1 MFKPV
6 SGRVKVRVPSSH
18 QPPTTKMSEWD
29 SKCANV
35 IALEVRELTDIKKGK
50 NGNIVRRHWTNA
62 RQNPAGQMPNPVS
75 PYLMFGTWISW
86 NLNGFPSALLPE
98 TYISL
103 LACLHPHTG
112 VRISNTSTK
121 QKKWTESDVWLFISK
136 STSVVYLL
144 QQGWTI

>member
-18 QPPTTKMSEWD
+18 QPPATKMSEWD
-29 SKCANV
+29 SKCAV
-35 IALEVRELTDIKKGK
+35 IALEMRDLTDIKKGK
-50 NGNIVRRHWTNA
+50 NGNIVRRHWTKA
-62 RQNPAGQMPNPVS
+62 RQNPAGQMPNPVP
-75 PYLMFGTWISW
+75 PYLMFRTWISW
-86 NLNGFPSALLPE
+86 NLNGSPLALLPE